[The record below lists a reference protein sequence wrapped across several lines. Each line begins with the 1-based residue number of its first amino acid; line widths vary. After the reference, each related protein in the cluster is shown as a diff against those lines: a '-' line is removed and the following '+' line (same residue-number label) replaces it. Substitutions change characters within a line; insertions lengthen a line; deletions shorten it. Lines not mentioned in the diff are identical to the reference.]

1 VEYFVVETDA
11 SEILDLIEDFE
22 ERGGNL
28 EPVMAVIAE
37 DFVTAVSDMYD
48 TEGRGKWPPHAA
60 STLRKRRAGGKGAR
74 LMQDTGVLAASTEPN
89 YGPDFAEA
97 TTGVEYVVFHLDGGP
112 IIPERN
118 PFDLEEDVFETA
130 VGTLLEYIVE

>member
-1 VEYFVVETDA
+1 VEYFDVSVDA
-11 SEILDLIEDFE
+11 SEILGLIEVYE

-37 DFVTAVSDMYD
+37 DFVSAVNDEYD

-89 YGPDFAEA
+89 YGPNFAEA
-97 TTGVEYVVFHLDGGP
+97 TTGVEYIVFHLDGGP
-112 IIPERN
+112 IIPQRN

-130 VGTLLEYIVE
+130 VDTLLEYVVE